1 MICLN
6 PKGLPLL
13 EELANLRAETKISE
27 EKFDN
32 QKEVRSIVGMDDTID
47 KIRKIRSERVEQLKE
62 NIREF
67 NPEALLAD
75 GHDHA
80 IMGYSSDGRVVY
92 SVNQIIGGLINEG
105 MSEEDARDFFHFNIE
120 GAYVGEYTPIY
131 MYEE

>member
-6 PKGLPLL
+6 SEGLPFLD
-13 EELANLRAETKISE
+13 ELKNIRAETKITLDKDQDIFSD
-27 EKFDN
+27 K
-32 QKEVRSIVGMDDTID
+32 SMDTID

-62 NIREF
+62 TIAEY
-67 NPEALLAD
+67 NPEALFAD

-92 SVNQIIGGLINEG
+92 SADQIIGGLINQG
-105 MSEEDARDFFHFNIE
+105 MTQEEAVEHFGFNIE
-120 GAYVGEYTPIY
+120 CAYVGEYTPIY